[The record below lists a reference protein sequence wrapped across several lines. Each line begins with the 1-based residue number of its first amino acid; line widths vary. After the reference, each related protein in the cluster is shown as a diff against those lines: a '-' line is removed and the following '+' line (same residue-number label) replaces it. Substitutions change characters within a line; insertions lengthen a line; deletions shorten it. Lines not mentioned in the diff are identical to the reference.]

1 MKRMI
6 AIILCVLTLVAAL
19 AGCGGAQNNHADI
32 KVVTT
37 VFPIYDWVREIVK
50 DDVDIK
56 LDMLLDN
63 GADLHS
69 YQPSATDIMDISD
82 CDVFIYVGGES
93 DKWVSDVIAQAK
105 NKDMVVLDL
114 LDILGDK
121 AKEEEVKE
129 GMQEDEHE
137 HEDEKEEHKESKEE
151 REEEHEYDEHV
162 WLSLKNASLFVTE
175 IADALGK
182 KDAQH
187 ADAFKTNAAGYTD
200 KLTELDKQYQS
211 AADSAKT
218 RTLLFGDRFP
228 FRYLTDDCKLDY
240 YAAFSGCSAETEA
253 SFETIVFLADK
264 VDELGLKT
272 IMQIESSDGSI
283 AKTIRDNTKSKN
295 QEILT
300 LDSMQS
306 VTQKQVND
314 GETYLNIMQSNL
326 EVLKKALE

>member
-1 MKRMI
+1 MKRITAVLLSILLMI
-6 AIILCVLTLVAAL
+6 SALT
-19 AGCGGAQNNHADI
+19 GCGGAQNNHADI
-32 KVVTT
+32 KVVAT

-69 YQPSATDIMDISD
+69 YQPSATDIVNISD

-105 NKDMVVLDL
+105 NKDMIVLDL

-129 GMQEDEHE
+129 GMQN
-137 HEDEKEEHKESKEE
+137 
-151 REEEHEYDEHV
+151 EEEKDKNDKDETEYDEHV

-187 ADAFKTNAAGYTD
+187 ADEFKANAAAYTD
-200 KLTELDKQYQS
+200 KLTALDKQYQS

-218 RTLLFGDRFP
+218 KTLLFGDRFP
-228 FRYLTDDCKLDY
+228 FRYLTDDYKLDY

-264 VDELGLKT
+264 VNELGLKA

-283 AKTIRDNTKSKN
+283 AKTIRDNTKSKD

-306 VTQKQVND
+306 VTQKQLSD
-314 GETYLNIMQSNL
+314 GETYLNIMQDNL

>member
-1 MKRMI
+1 MKKITAVLLSLILMI
-6 AIILCVLTLVAAL
+6 SALT
-19 AGCGGAQNNHADI
+19 GCGGAQNNHADI

-114 LDILGDK
+114 LDIIGDK

-129 GMQEDEHE
+129 GMQN
-137 HEDEKEEHKESKEE
+137 
-151 REEEHEYDEHV
+151 EEEKDKNDKDETEYDEHV
-162 WLSLKNASLFVTE
+162 WLSLKNASLFVSE

-187 ADAFKTNAAGYTD
+187 ADAFKANADAYTD
-200 KLTELDKQYQS
+200 KLAELDKQYKS

-218 RTLLFGDRFP
+218 KTLLFGDRFP
-228 FRYLTDDCKLDY
+228 FRYLTDDYKLDY

-264 VDELGLKT
+264 VNELGLKA

-283 AKTIRDNTKSKN
+283 AKTIRDNTKSKD

-306 VTQKQVND
+306 VTQKQLSD

>member
-1 MKRMI
+1 MKKLTAVLLSLILMI
-6 AIILCVLTLVAAL
+6 SSLT
-19 AGCGGAQNNHADI
+19 GCGGAQSNHADI
-32 KVVTT
+32 KVVAT

-69 YQPSATDIMDISD
+69 YQPSATDIVNISD

-105 NKDMVVLDL
+105 NKDMIVLDL

-129 GMQEDEHE
+129 GMQN
-137 HEDEKEEHKESKEE
+137 
-151 REEEHEYDEHV
+151 EEEKDKNDKDETEYDEHV
-162 WLSLKNASLFVTE
+162 WLSLKNASLFVAE

-182 KDAQH
+182 KDTQH
-187 ADAFKTNAAGYTD
+187 ADAFKANADAYTD

-211 AADSAKT
+211 AADNAKT
-218 RTLLFGDRFP
+218 KTLLFGDRFP
-228 FRYLTDDCKLDY
+228 FRYLTDDYKLDY

-264 VDELGLKT
+264 VDELGLKA
-272 IMQIESSDGSI
+272 IMQIESSDGTI
-283 AKTIRDNTKSKN
+283 AKTIRDNTKSKD

-306 VTQKQVND
+306 VTQKQLSD

>member
-1 MKRMI
+1 MKKITAVLLSILLMI
-6 AIILCVLTLVAAL
+6 SALT
-19 AGCGGAQNNHADI
+19 GCGGAQNSDADI
-32 KVVTT
+32 KVVAT

-105 NKDMVVLDL
+105 NKDMIVLDL

-129 GMQEDEHE
+129 GMQ
-137 HEDEKEEHKESKEE
+137 KEEEKDKNDKDET
-151 REEEHEYDEHV
+151 EYDEHV
-162 WLSLKNASLFVTE
+162 WLSLKNASLFVAE

-187 ADAFKTNAAGYTD
+187 ADAFKANAAAYTD
-200 KLTELDKQYQS
+200 KLAELDKQYKS
-211 AADSAKT
+211 AADSSKT
-218 RTLLFGDRFP
+218 KTLLFGDRFP
-228 FRYLTDDCKLDY
+228 FRYLTDDYKLDY

-264 VDELGLKT
+264 VDELGLKA

-283 AKTIRDNTKSKN
+283 AKTIRDNTKSKD

-306 VTQKQVND
+306 VTQKQLSD
-314 GETYLNIMQSNL
+314 GETYLNIMQNNL

>member
-1 MKRMI
+1 MKKITAVLLSLILMI
-6 AIILCVLTLVAAL
+6 SALT
-19 AGCGGAQNNHADI
+19 GCGGAQNNHADI
-32 KVVTT
+32 KVVAT

-69 YQPSATDIMDISD
+69 YQPSATDIVNISD

-105 NKDMVVLDL
+105 NKDMIVLDL

-129 GMQEDEHE
+129 GMQNEE
-137 HEDEKEEHKESKEE
+137 EKEKDKNDKDET
-151 REEEHEYDEHV
+151 EYDEHV

-175 IADALGK
+175 ISDALGK
-182 KDAQH
+182 KDTQH
-187 ADAFKTNAAGYTD
+187 ADAFKTNAATYTD

-218 RTLLFGDRFP
+218 KTLLFGDRFP
-228 FRYLTDDCKLDY
+228 FRYLTDDYKLDY
-240 YAAFSGCSAETEA
+240 YAAFSGCSAESEA

-264 VDELGLKT
+264 VDELGLKA

-283 AKTIRDNTKSKN
+283 AKTIRDNTKSKD

-306 VTQKQVND
+306 VTQKQLSD
-314 GETYLNIMQSNL
+314 GVTYLNIMQSNL

>member
-1 MKRMI
+1 MKKITAVLLSLILMI
-6 AIILCVLTLVAAL
+6 SALT
-19 AGCGGAQNNHADI
+19 GCGEAKNSDADI
-32 KVVTT
+32 KVVAT

-105 NKDMVVLDL
+105 NKDMIVLDL

-129 GMQEDEHE
+129 GMQN
-137 HEDEKEEHKESKEE
+137 
-151 REEEHEYDEHV
+151 EEEKDKNDKDETEYDEHV

-187 ADAFKTNAAGYTD
+187 AAAYTD
-200 KLTELDKQYQS
+200 KLTSLDKQYQS

-218 RTLLFGDRFP
+218 KTLLFGDRFP
-228 FRYLTDDCKLDY
+228 FRYLTDDYKLDY

-264 VDELGLKT
+264 VDELGLKA

-283 AKTIRDNTKSKN
+283 AKTIRDNTKSKD

-306 VTQKQVND
+306 VTQKQLSD
-314 GETYLNIMQSNL
+314 GETYLNIMQNNL

>member
-1 MKRMI
+1 MKKITAVLLSLILMI
-6 AIILCVLTLVAAL
+6 SALT
-19 AGCGGAQNNHADI
+19 GCGGAKNSDADI
-32 KVVTT
+32 KVVAT

-69 YQPSATDIMDISD
+69 YQPSATDIVNISD

-105 NKDMVVLDL
+105 NKDMIVLDL

-129 GMQEDEHE
+129 GMQN
-137 HEDEKEEHKESKEE
+137 
-151 REEEHEYDEHV
+151 EEEKDKNDKDETEYDEHV
-162 WLSLKNASLFVTE
+162 WLSLKNASLFVAE

-182 KDAQH
+182 KDTQH
-187 ADAFKTNAAGYTD
+187 ADAFKANAAAYTD
-200 KLTELDKQYQS
+200 KLTSLDKQYRS

-228 FRYLTDDCKLDY
+228 FRYLTDDYKLDY

-264 VDELGLKT
+264 VNELGLKA

-283 AKTIRDNTKSKN
+283 AKTIRDNTKSKD

-306 VTQKQVND
+306 VTQKQLSD

>member
-1 MKRMI
+1 
-6 AIILCVLTLVAAL
+6 
-19 AGCGGAQNNHADI
+19 
-32 KVVTT
+32 
-37 VFPIYDWVREIVK
+37 
-50 DDVDIK
+50 
-56 LDMLLDN
+56 
-63 GADLHS
+63 
-69 YQPSATDIMDISD
+69 
-82 CDVFIYVGGES
+82 
-93 DKWVSDVIAQAK
+93 
-105 NKDMVVLDL
+105 KDMVVLDL

-129 GMQEDEHE
+129 GMQN
-137 HEDEKEEHKESKEE
+137 
-151 REEEHEYDEHV
+151 EEEKDKNDKDETEYDEHV

-187 ADAFKTNAAGYTD
+187 ADAFKTNAAAYTD

-283 AKTIRDNTKSKN
+283 AKTIRDNTKSKD

>member
-1 MKRMI
+1 MKKITAVLLSLILMI
-6 AIILCVLTLVAAL
+6 SALT
-19 AGCGGAQNNHADI
+19 GCGGAQNNHADI
-32 KVVTT
+32 KVVAT
-37 VFPIYDWVREIVK
+37 VFPIYDWVREVAL

-105 NKDMVVLDL
+105 NKDMIVLDL

-129 GMQEDEHE
+129 GMQN
-137 HEDEKEEHKESKEE
+137 
-151 REEEHEYDEHV
+151 EEEKDKNDKDETEYDEHV
-162 WLSLKNASLFVTE
+162 WLSLKNASLFVSE

-182 KDAQH
+182 KDTQH
-187 ADAFKTNAAGYTD
+187 ADAFKANAAAYTD
-200 KLTELDKQYQS
+200 KLTALDKQYRS

-218 RTLLFGDRFP
+218 KTLLFGDRFP
-228 FRYLTDDCKLDY
+228 FRYLTDDYKLDY

-264 VDELGLKT
+264 VDELGLKA

-283 AKTIRDNTKSKN
+283 AKTIRDNTKSKD

-306 VTQKQVND
+306 VTQKQLSD
-314 GETYLNIMQSNL
+314 GETYLNIMQNNL

>member
-1 MKRMI
+1 MKKITAVLLSLILMI
-6 AIILCVLTLVAAL
+6 SALT
-19 AGCGGAQNNHADI
+19 GCGGAQNNHADI
-32 KVVTT
+32 KVVAT

-105 NKDMVVLDL
+105 NKDMIVLDL

-129 GMQEDEHE
+129 GMQN
-137 HEDEKEEHKESKEE
+137 
-151 REEEHEYDEHV
+151 EEEKDKNDKDETEYDEHV
-162 WLSLKNASLFVTE
+162 WLSLKNASLFVAE

-187 ADAFKTNAAGYTD
+187 ADAFKTNAAAYTD
-200 KLTELDKQYQS
+200 KLTALDKQYQS

-218 RTLLFGDRFP
+218 KTLLFGDRFP
-228 FRYLTDDCKLDY
+228 FRYLTDDYKLDY

-264 VDELGLKT
+264 VDELGLKA

-283 AKTIRDNTKSKN
+283 AKTIRDNTKSKD

-306 VTQKQVND
+306 VTQKQLSD
-314 GETYLNIMQSNL
+314 GETYLNIMQNNL

>member
-1 MKRMI
+1 MKKITAVLLSILLMI
-6 AIILCVLTLVAAL
+6 SALT
-19 AGCGGAQNNHADI
+19 GCGGAQNNHADI
-32 KVVTT
+32 KVVAT

-69 YQPSATDIMDISD
+69 YQPSATDIVNISD

-105 NKDMVVLDL
+105 NKDMIVLDL

-129 GMQEDEHE
+129 GMQN
-137 HEDEKEEHKESKEE
+137 
-151 REEEHEYDEHV
+151 EEEKDKNDKDETEYDEHV

-187 ADAFKTNAAGYTD
+187 ADAFKTNAAAYTD

-218 RTLLFGDRFP
+218 KTLLFGDRFP
-228 FRYLTDDCKLDY
+228 FRYLTDDYKLDY

-264 VDELGLKT
+264 VDELGLKA

-283 AKTIRDNTKSKN
+283 AKTIRDNTKSKD

-306 VTQKQVND
+306 VTQKQLSD
-314 GETYLNIMQSNL
+314 GETYLNIMQNNL

>member
-1 MKRMI
+1 MKKITAVLLSLILMI
-6 AIILCVLTLVAAL
+6 SALT
-19 AGCGGAQNNHADI
+19 GCGGAKNSDADI
-32 KVVTT
+32 KVVAT

-129 GMQEDEHE
+129 GMQN
-137 HEDEKEEHKESKEE
+137 
-151 REEEHEYDEHV
+151 EEEKDKNDKDETEYDEHV
-162 WLSLKNASLFVTE
+162 WLSLKNASLFVSE

-182 KDAQH
+182 KDTQH
-187 ADAFKTNAAGYTD
+187 ADAFKANAAAYSD
-200 KLTELDKQYQS
+200 KLAELDKQYQS

-218 RTLLFGDRFP
+218 KTLLFGDRFP
-228 FRYLTDDCKLDY
+228 FRYLTDDYKLDY

-264 VDELGLKT
+264 VDELGLKA

-283 AKTIRDNTKSKN
+283 AKTIRDNTKSKD

-306 VTQKQVND
+306 VTQKQLSD
-314 GETYLNIMQSNL
+314 GETYLNIMQNNL

>member
-1 MKRMI
+1 MKKITAVFLSLILMI
-6 AIILCVLTLVAAL
+6 PALT
-19 AGCGGAQNNHADI
+19 GCGGAQNTHADI
-32 KVVTT
+32 KVVAT
-37 VFPIYDWVREIVK
+37 VFPIYDWVREVAR

-93 DKWVSDVIAQAK
+93 DKWVSDVIQKAD
-105 NKDMVVLDL
+105 NKDMIVLDL

-129 GMQEDEHE
+129 GMQEEHE
-137 HEDEKEEHKESKEE
+137 HEEGTEEHKED
-151 REEEHEYDEHV
+151 EEEHEYDEHV
-162 WLSLKNASLFVTE
+162 WLSVKNASLLVSE

-182 KDAQH
+182 KDAPH
-187 ADAFKTNAAGYTD
+187 ADAFKANAAAYTD
-200 KLTELDKQYQS
+200 RLTDLDKQYRS

-218 RTLLFGDRFP
+218 KTLLFGDRFP
-228 FRYLTDDCKLDY
+228 FRYLTEDYGLDY

-264 VDELGLKT
+264 VDELGLKS

-283 AKTIRDNTKSKN
+283 AKTIRDNTKSKD
-295 QEILT
+295 QDILT

-306 VTQKQVND
+306 VTQKRVND
-314 GETYLNIMQSNL
+314 GETYLSIMQSNL